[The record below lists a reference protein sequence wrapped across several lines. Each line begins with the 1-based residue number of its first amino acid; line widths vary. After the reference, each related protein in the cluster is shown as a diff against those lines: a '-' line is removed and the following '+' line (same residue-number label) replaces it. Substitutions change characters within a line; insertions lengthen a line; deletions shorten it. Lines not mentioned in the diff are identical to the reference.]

1 VVRIAA
7 AVTAAVVVLLAVVAG
22 AAGGLAASLT
32 GRGGDRSIPSTL
44 ALADIPPDYLVLY
57 QAAAATCPGLDWTI
71 LAAIG
76 SIESDNGRS
85 TLPGVHSGQN
95 EKGAMGPMQFLAPT
109 FAAVTARHPPPP
121 GGAAPPSPYDPHDAV
136 FTAAAYLCDSGARA
150 ARDLPGAL
158 FSYNHSDDYVA
169 AVLTRAARY
178 RAVSAAAGP
187 AGATAA
193 RVVAFARAQL
203 GQPYLWGGDGPAE
216 GGFDCSGLTRAA
228 YAAAGIAIPRT
239 ADAQYRAGP
248 PVPPGQPLEPGD
260 LIFYGNPASRIHHVG
275 VYIGHGQMI
284 HAPDVGLTVRV
295 SPYRWAGDDFAGA
308 SRPVS

>member
-1 VVRIAA
+1 VRRDPQI
-7 AVTAAVVVLLAVVAG
+7 T
-22 AAGGLAASLT
+22 
-32 GRGGDRSIPSTL
+32 
-44 ALADIPPDYLVLY
+44 
-57 QAAAATCPGLDWTI
+57 Q
-71 LAAIG
+71 
-76 SIESDNGRS
+76 
-85 TLPGVHSGQN
+85 
-95 EKGAMGPMQFLAPT
+95 GPMQFLAAT

-178 RAVSAAAGP
+178 RAASSTAGP
-187 AGATAA
+187 TGATAA
-193 RVVAFARAQL
+193 QVVAFARAQL

-239 ADAQYRAGP
+239 ADAQHRVGP

-260 LIFYGNPASRIHHVG
+260 LVFYGNPTGRIHHVSTSDT
-275 VYIGHGQMI
+275 
-284 HAPDVGLTVRV
+284 AR
-295 SPYRWAGDDFAGA
+295 
-308 SRPVS
+308 